1 MPPLPSIAAVR
12 PVVLALAP
20 PAPGLSRGAA
30 TPCLELLGGSR
41 LINRLLGTLHGLGL
55 SMPLVVSTEESAR
68 PLRAALD
75 PRIPVVSVAGGRCS
89 ALRTVLERTDEE
101 LLLLHDAERAL
112 TPAAVVTE
120 VLAALENGIDAVV
133 PVIDLTDS
141 VKEVRP
147 EGLRNIDRATL
158 AGLQSPRLLRREL
171 LEGVLKQVLEPAAS
185 EGTREAGLER
195 ERFDEI
201 LVALESGAEV
211 RTVQGSHS
219 GFAVRDRLTLWQ
231 AQISL
236 GLARDTSHRHGISRR
251 D

>member
-1 MPPLPSIAAVR
+1 MSPLPSAAAVR

-20 PAPGLSRGAA
+20 PAPGLTRGAA

-55 SMPLVVSTEESAR
+55 PMPLVVSTDDSA
-68 PLRAALD
+68 PQLRAALD
-75 PRIPVVSVAGGRCS
+75 PRIPVVSVTGGRRS

-112 TPAAVVTE
+112 TPPAVVTE
-120 VLAALENGIDAVV
+120 VLSALEDGIDAVV
-133 PVIDLTDS
+133 PVIALTDS

-147 EGLRNIDRATL
+147 EGLRNIDRTTL

-171 LEGVLKQVLEPAAS
+171 LEQVLEPAAS
-185 EGTREAGLER
+185 AGTLEAGPEHD
-195 ERFDEI
+195 RFDEI
-201 LVALESGAEV
+201 LEAIESGAQV

-251 D
+251 G

>member
-1 MPPLPSIAAVR
+1 
-12 PVVLALAP
+12 
-20 PAPGLSRGAA
+20 
-30 TPCLELLGGSR
+30 
-41 LINRLLGTLHGLGL
+41 
-55 SMPLVVSTEESAR
+55 MPLVVSTDDSA
-68 PLRAALD
+68 PQLRAALG
-75 PRIPVVSVAGGRCS
+75 PRIPVISVTGGRRG

-112 TPAAVVTE
+112 TPSAVVTE
-120 VLAALENGIDAVV
+120 VLSALEDGIDAVV
-133 PVIDLTDS
+133 PVIALTDS

-147 EGLRNIDRATL
+147 EGLRNIDRTTL

-171 LEGVLKQVLEPAAS
+171 LERVLEPAAS
-185 EGTREAGLER
+185 AGTPAAGPEH

-201 LVALESGAEV
+201 LEAIEIGAQV

-236 GLARDTSHRHGISRR
+236 GLARDTSHRHGISRT

>member
-1 MPPLPSIAAVR
+1 MR

-20 PAPGLSRGAA
+20 PAPGLTRGAA

-55 SMPLVVSTEESAR
+55 PMPLVVSTDDSA
-68 PLRAALD
+68 PQLRAALG
-75 PRIPVVSVAGGRCS
+75 PRIPVISVTGGRRG

-112 TPAAVVTE
+112 TPSAVVTE
-120 VLAALENGIDAVV
+120 VLSALEDGIDAVV
-133 PVIDLTDS
+133 PVIALTDS

-147 EGLRNIDRATL
+147 EGLRNIDRTTL

-171 LEGVLKQVLEPAAS
+171 LERVLEPAAS
-185 EGTREAGLER
+185 AGTPAAGPEH

-201 LVALESGAEV
+201 LEAIESGAQV

-236 GLARDTSHRHGISRR
+236 GLARDTSHRHGISRTG
-251 D
+251 